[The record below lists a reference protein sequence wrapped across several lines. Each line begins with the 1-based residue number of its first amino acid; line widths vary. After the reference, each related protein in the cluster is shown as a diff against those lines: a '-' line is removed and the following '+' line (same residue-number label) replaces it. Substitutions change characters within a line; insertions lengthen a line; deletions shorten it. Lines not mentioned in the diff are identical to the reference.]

1 MVYSSDFRD
10 GQHVLIKGGFVLTTR
25 YYNQILSDTQPNLH
39 QRHDKTGTLQPGTIG
54 PSKPQREWI
63 GLSLTGD
70 QVTVEPLPQPPHPSA
85 PAYLQSI
92 DLEVGF
98 IRPRHEIAEQ
108 FDPDEMLKNF
118 IKAYNG
124 IVMSVDQILIFE
136 FHGQT
141 LKAVVKSVS
150 LLDLADEQ
158 RKGLPQGQRHEHLGI
173 VMDKT
178 DVTFIKAQGS
188 AIKIKSSA
196 KR

>member
-1 MVYSSDFRD
+1 M
-10 GQHVLIKGGFVLTTR
+10 
-25 YYNQILSDTQPNLH
+25 
-39 QRHDKTGTLQPGTIG
+39 QPGTIG

-63 GLSLTGD
+63 GLSLIGD
-70 QVTVEPLPQPPHPSA
+70 QVTVELLPQPPHPSA

-108 FDPDEMLKNF
+108 FNPDEMLRNF

-141 LKAVVKSVS
+141 LKANVKAVS

-158 RKGLPQGQRHEHLGI
+158 RRGVPQGQRSGNHEHFGI
-173 VMDKT
+173 VMEKT
-178 DVTFIKAQGS
+178 DVTFMKAPDS